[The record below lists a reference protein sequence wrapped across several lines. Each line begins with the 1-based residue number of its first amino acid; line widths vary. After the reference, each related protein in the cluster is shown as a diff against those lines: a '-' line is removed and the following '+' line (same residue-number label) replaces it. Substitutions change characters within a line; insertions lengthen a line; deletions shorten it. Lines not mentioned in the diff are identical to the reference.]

1 MTLNI
6 PLDEMILDQQD
17 IDDNGDDFMNEI
29 QAASDLNENNN
40 TTQLNR
46 RKSLTNAKNKS
57 NLISCKLFMMFE
69 LNRQNK
75 CDSRG
80 QLRQG
85 IEW

>member
-1 MTLNI
+1 
-6 PLDEMILDQQD
+6 MILDQQD

-57 NLISCKLFMMFE
+57 NLISCKLLMTFE

-75 CDSRG
+75 WDIRG
-80 QLRQG
+80 QLRQD